1 MIKEHNKAEEE
12 IEGERDKGAFFLMK
26 SLKVVKSN

>member
-12 IEGERDKGAFFLMK
+12 IEGERDKGAFFPYEIFEGG
-26 SLKVVKSN
+26 